1 MIYHLGGFKFKPEAT
16 QEQIDHAFSELRKMV
31 GQIPGLLKIEH
42 GPHVSDEG
50 LDEGLEYVFL
60 MQFESFEARDA
71 YLPHPVHM
79 ERVDLFGK
87 ILERPVVL
95 DFQPTPECT
104 ASL

>member
-1 MIYHLGGFKFKPEAT
+1 
-16 QEQIDHAFSELRKMV
+16 
-31 GQIPGLLKIEH
+31 
-42 GPHVSDEG
+42 
-50 LDEGLEYVFL
+50 